1 MRLEHIPVIIGVL
14 LALVGIALLADAW
27 AEDGALVPVERR
39 RRPRTPRHAGGE
51 ATIGIGILLVAASMI
66 AQDAWR
72 YGTLA
77 VLLGTGAIL
86 VGAVLN
92 RGFIRDAV
100 MNRGAARRSDGGI
113 PRDSRPEVQPEAR
126 PANPLRAEP
135 EERRKQ
141 PR

>member
-1 MRLEHIPVIIGVL
+1 MRLEHIPVLVGIL
-14 LALVGIALLADAW
+14 LALIGVALLADAFVQ
-27 AEDGALVPVERR
+27 DGTLVATERR

-51 ATIGIGILLVAASMI
+51 AAIGVGILLIAASMI
-66 AQDAWR
+66 GQDAWR

-77 VLLGTGAIL
+77 VLVGAGTIL

-100 MNRGAARRSDGGI
+100 MNRGAARRSEGGI
-113 PRDSRPEVQPEAR
+113 PRESRPETPR
-126 PANPLRAEP
+126 PNPLRAEP

>member
-1 MRLEHIPVIIGVL
+1 MRLEHIPVIVGVL
-14 LALVGIALLADAW
+14 LALVGLALLADAW
-27 AEDGALVPVERR
+27 VEDGALVPVERR

-51 ATIGIGILLVAASMI
+51 AAIGVGILLIAASMI

-72 YGTLA
+72 FGTLA
-77 VLLGTGAIL
+77 VLLGTAAIL

-100 MNRGAARRSDGGI
+100 MNRGAARRSEGGI
-113 PRDSRPEVQPEAR
+113 PRDSRPETAADAR
-126 PANPLRAEP
+126 AANPMRAEP